1 MRKLTRNASEGEGS
15 ADRIRGGRFWSVRP
29 HWRFGLV
36 WLRAVTC
43 TLAFLLA
50 LLCLVP
56 NATSS
61 EDAPAKDRAAL
72 DHFEKLV
79 RPLLVERCQ
88 KCHAGEKSK
97 GRLRLDSRE
106 ALLKG
111 GETGPAV
118 VAGKPDESLLMKAV
132 RHQDGLAM
140 PPDGK
145 LNETQIAALAEWI
158 KSGAVWPGVV
168 ASKVNATAVTLSSIV
183 ATPPNDGELAKSLQL
198 WLRADSLTL
207 NDGESV
213 YVWPDQSGH
222 GRDVSATKGVR
233 VGGVGLPARFVRE
246 SALLKRPGVRFETG
260 TGLASSPD
268 RPVEIRGDAALTI
281 MLVMNLQPHEAQPPY
296 DGVIGIGNPAF
307 PGDPGRPLAALVQI
321 NRGED
326 HALHFAGGW
335 NHDASLGSGS
345 FKPHYGK
352 PILLTITKQPGPMRS
367 TTRMYLN
374 GEVAGR
380 DGVPTYEGRDGVPD
394 LQHRTDI
401 GVYLGKALS
410 WAGSIQGDVGEV
422 LVYNQALNDS
432 QRLDVECHLADKF
445 GLLFKPL
452 QDAAPRAVF
461 TAEEKNFWAYQ
472 PVKDVAPPSV
482 KNEGWIKSPIDR
494 FVLQSLEANGLSP
507 ASQADKLTL
516 LRRVTF
522 DLTGLPPTPD
532 EVAVFLSDDSPQAY
546 EKVVN
551 RLLDSPHYG
560 ERWARHWL
568 DVVRYA
574 ESTANDANAVMRF
587 AWRYRNYVID
597 AFNRD
602 LPYDQFLIEQ
612 LAGDLLPPTD
622 SIEINTRRIIATGF
636 LMVGPKA
643 LAETD
648 KEQSR
653 LDIVDDQIDVTGR
666 AMLGLTV
673 ACARCHDH
681 KFDAIRTTD
690 YYALAGI
697 FRSTEPFQNEVRNA
711 TMWWE
716 FPVPQGEGKEP
727 ITVMAPKDS
736 IPRNLRVHLRGNRFT
751 LGATVPRG
759 FVQILASGEVS
770 APRPTDASSLS
781 QGTAAHRLAD
791 SVTTS
796 GRLEL
801 ARWIANSANPL
812 TARVMVNRIW
822 QHHFGRGLVATSDNF
837 GTRGDRPSHPEL
849 LDWLASRFFESGWSV
864 KAMHRLICLSAT
876 YQQSE
881 TGRLGDGETRREI
894 AAEPSPA
901 IPSRRR
907 LSAEE
912 LRDAML
918 AVSGKLDRTPGS
930 NESGEFLVSKAENIG
945 AMILPNRV
953 AADDPFYTTF
963 AKRSIYLPVVR
974 NMLPDVLALFD
985 AADPNGVTA
994 QRNETTVASQS
1005 LFLLNSPFVR
1015 DQSRTFAERLLS
1027 SDKSQTDS
1035 QRVDQ
1040 AHRLAFGR
1048 SASADEQTQAA
1059 DFLVTYL
1066 KAPSIQSRPEP
1077 DRRLAAWQSYCQ
1089 SLLCS
1094 NEFLYVD

>member
-1 MRKLTRNASEGEGS
+1 MTWKP
-15 ADRIRGGRFWSVRP
+15 I
-29 HWRFGLV
+29 
-36 WLRAVTC
+36 
-43 TLAFLLA
+43 
-50 LLCLVP
+50 
-56 NATSS
+56 
-61 EDAPAKDRAAL
+61 AAL
-72 DHFEKLV
+72 VMVTLVGLSLNIHAQEKSPEAEKFFESKV
-79 RPLLVERCQ
+79 RPLLVERCH
-88 KCHAGEKSK
+88 KCHAGTMTK
-97 GRLRLDSRE
+97 GKLRLESRE

-140 PPDGK
+140 PPNGK
-145 LNETQIAALAEWI
+145 LNEAQIAALAEWI
-158 KSGAVWPGVV
+158 KSGAVWPGPTNAV
-168 ASKVNATAVTLSSIV
+168 ATAAAPPLSSIV
-183 ATPPNDGELAKSLQL
+183 STPPNDGELAKSLQL
-198 WLRADSLTL
+198 WLRADSLTHG
-207 NDGESV
+207 DGDPV
-213 YVWPDQSGH
+213 HVWPDQSGH

-233 VGGVGLPARFVRE
+233 VGGVGLPARYVRE
-246 SALLKRPGVRFETG
+246 STLFKRPSVRFETS

-268 RPVEIRGDAALTI
+268 RPVDIRGDAALTI
-281 MLVMNLQPHEAQPPY
+281 MLVINLQPHEAQPPY
-296 DGVIGIGNPAF
+296 DGVLGIGNPAF
-307 PGDPGRPLAALVQI
+307 PSDPGKPLAALVQI

-345 FKPHYGK
+345 FKPHFGK

-367 TTRMYLN
+367 TTRMFVSGEAVHRPN
-374 GEVAGR
+374 GELL
-380 DGVPTYEGRDGVPD
+380 EGRDGVPD
-394 LQHRTDI
+394 IQHRTDI

-410 WAGSIQGDVGEV
+410 WSGSVQGDLGEV
-422 LVYNQALNDS
+422 LIYNQALTDS
-432 QRLDVECHLADKF
+432 QRLNVECHLADKF

-452 QDAAPRAVF
+452 QDGAPRAVF

-472 PVKDVAPPSV
+472 PVKDFALPSV
-482 KNEGWIKSPIDR
+482 KNESWVKSPIDR
-494 FVLQSLEANGLSP
+494 FVLQQLEANGNNP
-507 ASQADKLTL
+507 APQADKLTL

-532 EVAVFLSDDSPQAY
+532 EVAAFLSDDSAQAY

-602 LPYDQFLIEQ
+602 LPYDQFLVEQ

-622 SIEINTRRIIATGF
+622 SVETNTRRIIATGF

-711 TMWWE
+711 SMWWE
-716 FPVPQGEGKEP
+716 FPVPQGAGKEP

-736 IPRNLRVHLRGNRFT
+736 VPRNLRVHLRGNRFT

-759 FVQILASGEVS
+759 ALQLISQTSLAQPGGVDLLD
-770 APRPTDASSLS
+770 PNQL
-781 QGTAAHRLAD
+781 G
-791 SVTTS
+791 S

-801 ARWIANSANPL
+801 ARWIASSANPL
-812 TARVMVNRIW
+812 TARVMANRIW

-837 GTRGDRPSHPEL
+837 GTRGERPSHPEL
-849 LDWLASRFFESGWSV
+849 LDWLASRFVESGWSM
-864 KAMHRLICLSAT
+864 KAMHRLVCLSTT
-876 YQQSE
+876 YQRS
-881 TGRLGDGETRREI
+881 GEWRVASGEQDKSHANVPPSNSTR
-894 AAEPSPA
+894 ATHNSP
-901 IPSRRR
+901 PFTRRR

-918 AVSGKLDRTPGS
+918 AVSGKLDRAPGS

-953 AADDPFYTTF
+953 VADDPYYTTF

-974 NMLPDVLALFD
+974 NMLPDILALFD

-1015 DQSRTFAERLLS
+1015 DQSRAFAERLLADKTL
-1027 SDKSQTDS
+1027 SDT
-1035 QRVDQ
+1035 QRIGQ

-1048 SASADEQTQAA
+1048 AASADEQTQASE
-1059 DFLVTYL
+1059 FLAAYL
-1066 KAPSIQSRPEP
+1066 KAPSIQ
-1077 DRRLAAWQSYCQ
+1077 DRSEDVRLLAAWQSYCQ
-1089 SLLCS
+1089 SLLCA

>member
-1 MRKLTRNASEGEGS
+1 MTWKPIS
-15 ADRIRGGRFWSVRP
+15 SVVVVTLV
-29 HWRFGLV
+29 GLSFDV
-36 WLRAVTC
+36 GAQDKSVE
-43 TLAFLLA
+43 AEKF
-50 LLCLVP
+50 
-56 NATSS
+56 
-61 EDAPAKDRAAL
+61 
-72 DHFEKLV
+72 FESKV
-79 RPLLVERCQ
+79 RPLLVERCH
-88 KCHAGEKSK
+88 KCHTGDKSK
-97 GRLRLDSRE
+97 GGLRLDSRE

-118 VAGKPDESLLMKAV
+118 VAGKPDESLLMRAV

-140 PPDGK
+140 PPNGK
-145 LNETQIAALAEWI
+145 LNEAQISALAEWI
-158 KSGAVWPGVV
+158 KSGTVWPGPTTAV
-168 ASKVNATAVTLSSIV
+168 ATAAIPPLSSIV
-183 ATPPNDGELAKSLQL
+183 STPPNDGDLAKSLQL

-207 NDGESV
+207 SDGDPV
-213 YVWPDQSGH
+213 HVWPDQSGH
-222 GRDVSATKGVR
+222 GRDVSATKGIR

-246 SALLKRPGVRFETG
+246 STLLKRPGVRFETG

-268 RPVEIRGDAALTI
+268 NPVEIRGDAALTI

-296 DGVIGIGNPAF
+296 DGVLGIGNPAF
-307 PGDPGRPLAALVQI
+307 PSDPGKPLAALVQI

-367 TTRMYLN
+367 TTRLSIN
-374 GEVAGR
+374 GEAALRPNGE
-380 DGVPTYEGRDGVPD
+380 PLEGRDGVPNI
-394 LQHRTDI
+394 QHRTDI
-401 GVYLGKALS
+401 GVYLGKALN
-410 WAGSIQGDVGEV
+410 WAGSIQGDLGEV
-422 LVYNQALNDS
+422 LVYNQALTDS
-432 QRLDVECHLADKF
+432 QRLNVECHLADKF

-452 QDAAPRAVF
+452 QDTTPRAVF
-461 TAEEKNFWAYQ
+461 TAEEKSYWAYQ

-482 KNEGWIKSPIDR
+482 KNESWIKSPIDR
-494 FVLQSLEANGLSP
+494 FVLQPLEAQGLSP
-507 ASQADKLTL
+507 ATQADKLTL

-522 DLTGLPPTPD
+522 DLTGLPPAPD
-532 EVAVFLSDDSPQAY
+532 EVTAFLNDDSPQAY

-622 SIEINTRRIIATGF
+622 SIEINTRRIIATGY

-736 IPRNLRVHLRGNRFT
+736 VPRNLRVHLRGNRFT
-751 LGATVPRG
+751 LGSTVPRG
-759 FVQILASGEVS
+759 FVQIVDRASQPDSSDQQVGLGS
-770 APRPTDASSLS
+770 PTYE
-781 QGTAAHRLAD
+781 G
-791 SVTTS
+791 S

-801 ARWIANSANPL
+801 ARWIASLANPL

-822 QHHFGRGLVATSDNF
+822 QYHFGRGLVATSDNF
-837 GTRGDRPSHPEL
+837 GTRGERPSHPEL
-849 LDWLASRFFESGWSV
+849 LDWLAARFVESGWSM
-864 KAMHRLICLSAT
+864 KAMHRLMVLSSAYRMRNEENST
-876 YQQSE
+876 
-881 TGRLGDGETRREI
+881 LF
-894 AAEPSPA
+894 P
-901 IPSRRR
+901 RRR

-918 AVSGKLDRTPGS
+918 AVSGKLDRAPGS
-930 NESGEFLVSKAENIG
+930 NDSGEFLVSKAENIG

-953 AADDPFYTTF
+953 AADDPYYTTF

-1015 DQSRTFAERLLS
+1015 DQSRAFAERLLA
-1027 SDKSQTDS
+1027 DKSLSDS
-1035 QRVDQ
+1035 QRIEH

-1048 SASADEQTQAA
+1048 VASAEEQSQASE
-1059 DFLVTYL
+1059 FLAAYL
-1066 KAPSIQSRPEP
+1066 KAPSIQDRPEEV
-1077 DRRLAAWQSYCQ
+1077 RQLAAWQSYCQ
-1089 SLLCS
+1089 SLLCA
-1094 NEFLYVD
+1094 NEFLYVE

>member
-1 MRKLTRNASEGEGS
+1 MMTWKPIASLVLVTLVGWSLDVGAQEKS
-15 ADRIRGGRFWSVRP
+15 AEAEKF
-29 HWRFGLV
+29 
-36 WLRAVTC
+36 
-43 TLAFLLA
+43 
-50 LLCLVP
+50 
-56 NATSS
+56 
-61 EDAPAKDRAAL
+61 
-72 DHFEKLV
+72 FESKV
-79 RPLLVERCQ
+79 RPLLVERCH
-88 KCHAGEKSK
+88 KCHAGTMPK
-97 GRLRLDSRE
+97 GKLRLDSRE
-106 ALLKG
+106 ALLQG

-140 PPDGK
+140 PPNGK
-145 LNETQIAALAEWI
+145 LSEAQISVLAEWI
-158 KSGAVWPGVV
+158 KSGAVWTGPM
-168 ASKVNATAVTLSSIV
+168 TAVAAAAAPPLSSIV
-183 ATPPNDGELAKSLQL
+183 SAPPNDGELAKSLQL

-207 NDGESV
+207 NDGDPV
-213 YVWPDQSGH
+213 HVWPDQSGH

-268 RPVEIRGDAALTI
+268 SPVELRGDAALTI

-296 DGVIGIGNPAF
+296 DGVLGIGNPAF
-307 PGDPGRPLAALVQI
+307 PSDPGKPLAALVQI

-345 FKPHYGK
+345 FKPYYGK

-367 TTRMYLN
+367 TVRIFLN
-374 GEVAGR
+374 GEVVGR

-394 LQHRTDI
+394 IQHRSDI
-401 GVYLGKALS
+401 GVYLGKALG
-410 WAGSIQGDVGEV
+410 WAGSIQGDLGEV
-422 LVYNQALNDS
+422 LVYNQTLADS
-432 QRLDVECHLADKF
+432 QRLNIECHLADKF

-452 QDAAPRAVF
+452 QDATPRAVF

-482 KNEGWIKSPIDR
+482 KHEGWIRNSIDR
-494 FVLQSLEANGLSP
+494 FVMRALEAEAGTGRGIGFQPVNA
-507 ASQADKLTL
+507 ASKSDRLEAYPTADKLTL

-532 EVAVFLSDDSPQAY
+532 EVAAFLNDDSPQAY
-546 EKVVN
+546 ERVVN

-587 AWRYRNYVID
+587 AWRYRNYVIE

-612 LAGDLLPPTD
+612 LAGDLLPLTD
-622 SIEINTRRIIATGF
+622 SIETNTRRIIATGY

-666 AMLGLTV
+666 AMLGLTLG
-673 ACARCHDH
+673 CARCHDH

-697 FRSTEPFQNEVRNA
+697 FRSTEPFQNENRNA

-727 ITVMAPKDS
+727 ITVMAPKEAV
-736 IPRNLRVHLRGNRFT
+736 PRNLRVHLRGNRFT

-759 FVQILASGEVS
+759 FVQILASGAAS
-770 APRPTDASSLS
+770 APRPNGTVEQVAFDQSPGADAARLASSATS
-781 QGTAAHRLAD
+781 
-791 SVTTS
+791 S

-801 ARWIANSANPL
+801 ARWIASPANPL

-837 GTRGDRPSHPEL
+837 GTRGERPSHPEL
-849 LDWLASRFFESGWSV
+849 LDWLASRFVASGWRV
-864 KAMHRLICLSAT
+864 KDMHRLICLSAT
-876 YQQSE
+876 YQQH
-881 TGRLGDGETRREI
+881 ETRRRGDRENLWQLGLCFV
-894 AAEPSPA
+894 SPA
-901 IPSRRR
+901 SCLPLAPS
-907 LSAEE
+907 S
-912 LRDAML
+912 
-918 AVSGKLDRTPGS
+918 RTPS
-930 NESGEFLVSKAENIG
+930 
-945 AMILPNRV
+945 
-953 AADDPFYTTF
+953 
-963 AKRSIYLPVVR
+963 
-974 NMLPDVLALFD
+974 
-985 AADPNGVTA
+985 
-994 QRNETTVASQS
+994 
-1005 LFLLNSPFVR
+1005 
-1015 DQSRTFAERLLS
+1015 
-1027 SDKSQTDS
+1027 
-1035 QRVDQ
+1035 
-1040 AHRLAFGR
+1040 AFGR
-1048 SASADEQTQAA
+1048 RTARRDARRQRQAGSNARFQRKRRVPRQQGGEHRRNDPAQSGRRRRSVLHDVREKEHLPAHRPQHAAGRPGPVRRGRSQRSHRATQRNDRCLAVVVPA
-1059 DFLVTYL
+1059 QQPVC
-1066 KAPSIQSRPEP
+1066 PRPIP
-1077 DRRLAAWQSYCQ
+1077 RIR
-1089 SLLCS
+1089 
-1094 NEFLYVD
+1094 

>member
-1 MRKLTRNASEGEGS
+1 MMRS
-15 ADRIRGGRFWSVRP
+15 P
-29 HWRFGLV
+29 
-36 WLRAVTC
+36 
-43 TLAFLLA
+43 AFLLIA
-50 LLCLVP
+50 LLTVGNNRFAL
-56 NATSS
+56 AQAQST
-61 EDAPAKDRAAL
+61 DAEKV
-72 DHFEKLV
+72 FETKI
-79 RPLLVERCQ
+79 RPLIVERCH
-88 KCHAGEKSK
+88 KCHAGTMTK
-97 GRLRLDSRE
+97 GGLRLDSRK
-106 ALLKG
+106 AVLKG
-111 GETGPAV
+111 GETGPAI
-118 VAGKPDESLLMKAV
+118 VAGKPDESRLMKAV

-140 PPDGK
+140 PPNGK
-145 LNETQIAALAEWI
+145 LNEAEISVLAEWI
-158 KSGAVWPGVV
+158 KAGAVWPGV
-168 ASKVNATAVTLSSIV
+168 ATPTTTATSAALSSIV
-183 ATPPNDGELAKSLQL
+183 STPPNDGELAKSLQL

-207 NDGESV
+207 NDGEPV
-213 YVWPDQSGH
+213 HVWPDQSGH

-233 VGGVGLPARFVRE
+233 AGGVGMPARFVRE
-246 SALLKRPGVRFETG
+246 STLLKRPGVRFETG

-268 RPVEIRGDAALTI
+268 NPVEIRGDAALTI

-296 DGVIGIGNPAF
+296 DGVLGIGNPAF
-307 PGDPGRPLAALVQI
+307 PSDPGKPLAALVQI

-352 PILLTITKQPGPMRS
+352 PILLTITKQPGAMRS
-367 TTRMYLN
+367 TTRMFVN
-374 GEVAGR
+374 GVDARSHARQSVGDTAPDPRSGERGYQ
-380 DGVPTYEGRDGVPD
+380 PLEGRDGVPD
-394 LQHRTDI
+394 IQHRTDI

-410 WAGSIQGDVGEV
+410 WAGSIQGDLGEV
-422 LVYNQALNDS
+422 LVYNQTLNDS
-432 QRLDVECHLADKF
+432 QRLNVECHLADKF

-452 QDAAPRAVF
+452 QDAAPRVVF

-472 PVKDVAPPSV
+472 PVKDAVPPSV
-482 KNEGWIKSPIDR
+482 KNEGWIKSSIDR
-494 FVLQSLEANGLSP
+494 FVLQQLEANGNNP
-507 ASQADKLTL
+507 AAQADKLTL

-532 EVAVFLSDDSPQAY
+532 EVAAFLSDESPQAY

-551 RLLDSPHYG
+551 RLLESPHYG

-622 SIEINTRRIIATGF
+622 SVETNTRRIIATGY

-666 AMLGLTV
+666 VMLGLTV

-681 KFDAIRTTD
+681 KFDAIRATD

-711 TMWWE
+711 SMWWE

-736 IPRNLRVHLRGNRFT
+736 VPRNLRVHLRGNRFT
-751 LGATVPRG
+751 LGTTVPRG
-759 FVQILASGEVS
+759 FVQIVNRASQLDSSDQQVGLGS
-770 APRPTDASSLS
+770 PTYE
-781 QGTAAHRLAD
+781 G
-791 SVTTS
+791 S

-801 ARWIANSANPL
+801 AHWIASPNNPL

-837 GTRGDRPSHPEL
+837 GTRGERPSHPEL
-849 LDWLASRFFESGWSV
+849 LDWLASRFVESGWSM

-881 TGRLGDGETRREI
+881 TGRLGDGETRRGRT
-894 AAEPSPA
+894 AESSST

-918 AVSGKLDRTPGS
+918 AVSGKLDRAPGS

-953 AADDPFYTTF
+953 AADDPYYTTF
-963 AKRSIYLPVVR
+963 AKRSIYLPIVR

-1005 LFLLNSPFVR
+1005 LFLLNSAFVR
-1015 DQSRTFAERLLS
+1015 DQSRAFAELLLS

-1035 QRVDQ
+1035 QRIDH

-1048 SASADEQTQAA
+1048 AATTGEQTQAT
-1059 DFLVTYL
+1059 DFLAAYL
-1066 KAPSIQSRPEP
+1066 KAPSIQDRPDEA
-1077 DRRLAAWQSYCQ
+1077 RQLAAWQSYCQ
-1089 SLLCS
+1089 SLLCA
-1094 NEFLYVD
+1094 NEFLYVE